1 MIKLGI
7 APINWTNDDMPE
19 LGGDISFEQCISEM
33 ALAGY
38 KGCEVGIKYP
48 VNDRF
53 LLKEKLNLRG
63 ITICNQWFSYEFS
76 TKTFKEVKDNFINQI
91 DFLNFFDAKVI
102 GGAEVGNSIHGQY
115 NIPLSNRKPGSKE
128 NWKKLT
134 EGLNELGKISLNEFG
149 IKLSYHHHMGTMIE
163 TMSEVDRLLNET
175 NEKYVNLNYDCGHFY
190 MAGDNPLNAIQKY
203 IDRTTHIHFKDVRE
217 LIKQKVFNEKLSFLE
232 GVKLGMFTVPGDG
245 DLDMK
250 PIAKAVHES
259 NYKGWLVVEA
269 EQDPYK
275 ANPFEY
281 AKKGYEYLTK
291 ELNF

>member
-1 MIKLGI
+1 M
-7 APINWTNDDMPE
+7 
-19 LGGDISFEQCISEM
+19 
-33 ALAGY
+33 
-38 KGCEVGIKYP
+38 
-48 VNDRF
+48 
-53 LLKEKLNLRG
+53 KEKLELRG

-76 TKTFKEVKDNFINQI
+76 TKTFEQVKNNFINQI
-91 DFLNFFDAKVI
+91 DFLNFFGAKVI

-115 NIPLSNRKPGSKE
+115 NIPLVNREPGSNE

-134 EGLNELGKISLNEFG
+134 QGLNELGKISLNEYG
-149 IKLSYHHHMGTMIE
+149 IKLSYHHHMGTMVE
-163 TMSEVDRLLNET
+163 TILEVDRLLNET
-175 NEKYVNLNYDCGHFY
+175 DEKHVNLNYDCGHFY
-190 MAGDNPLNAIQKY
+190 MAGDNPLNAIEKY
-203 IDRTTHIHFKDVRE
+203 ISRTSHIHFKDVRE
-217 LIKQKVFNEKLSFLE
+217 SIKQKVFNEKLSFLE

-250 PIAKAVHES
+250 PIAKVVHES